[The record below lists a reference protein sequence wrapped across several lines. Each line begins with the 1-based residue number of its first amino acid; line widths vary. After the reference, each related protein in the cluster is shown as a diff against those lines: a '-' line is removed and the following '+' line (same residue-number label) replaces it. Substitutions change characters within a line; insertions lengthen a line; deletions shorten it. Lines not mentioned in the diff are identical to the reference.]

1 MKAFDG
7 FLKTRQEGFIQIGLI
22 LGIAVVFCVLA
33 NRLIWRADLT
43 EDNRYT
49 LSETS
54 RQIAERIEDPI
65 TVTAYFSED
74 LPPNLDLV
82 KDEFRNFLDE
92 FRAYSGGN
100 LEYRFVNPNENNQ
113 TEAEAQQAGVQ
124 PLLVNVRERD
134 QVSQRRAYLGA
145 VFQYENRQE
154 VLPSLQP
161 NSSLEYEIALITEK
175 LLSLR
180 KPKIGLLQ
188 GHAEPSQEAMAQAM
202 NQLRQLYQIEDVRNV
217 DSRGIPADIEVLMI
231 VGPEERLSDA
241 ELLAID
247 QYIMS
252 GGKAIFAINKVNG
265 NLQAGGIGQ
274 PIRTNIE
281 RLLDAYNIPIKLN
294 LLRDVSSTQI
304 RVQTQ
309 QNGLN
314 VMNNVRYPYIPM
326 IPNFGDHPISQ
337 GIESVIF
344 PFVST
349 LDISRTDENQ
359 TLTVLARSS
368 ERADT
373 TQQFFNLS
381 PQQRFTAQDFQAS
394 NIPVAALIE
403 GTFQSAFANDNSLRA
418 ELTSSN
424 PTSIVVFGDGD
435 FVING
440 TGQNQQSMPEDNINI
455 FVNSVE
461 WLVDSSG
468 LMELRTKGVTSRPL
482 AQISDQTK
490 ISLKYL
496 NVLLPI
502 LLVIGYGIYRY
513 QNAQSR
519 RQKWM
524 EEGV

>member
-7 FLKTRQEGFIQIGLI
+7 FLKTRQEGLIQIGLI
-22 LGIAVVFCVLA
+22 LGIAIVLCILA
-33 NRLIWRADLT
+33 SRLIWRADLT
-43 EDNRYT
+43 ENNRYT

-54 RQIAERIEDPI
+54 EQIAERIEDPI

-113 TEAEAQQAGVQ
+113 AEAEAQQSGIQ

-145 VFQYENRQE
+145 VFRYENRQE
-154 VLPSLQP
+154 VLPALQP

-175 LLSLR
+175 LLSQR

-188 GHAEPSQEAMAQAM
+188 GHAEPSQEAMAQTIT
-202 NQLRQLYQIEDVRNV
+202 QLQQLYQIVDVRNV
-217 DSRGIPADIEVLMI
+217 SSGVPPDIEVLMI
-231 VGPEERLSDA
+231 VGPEELLTDA

-252 GGKAIFAINKVNG
+252 GGKAIFAINKVNA
-265 NLQAGGIGQ
+265 NLQAGGLGQ
-274 PIRTNIE
+274 PIRTNID
-281 RLLDAYNIPIKLN
+281 RLLHAYNIPIKLN

-304 RVQTQ
+304 RVQSQ
-309 QNGLN
+309 QNGFN
-314 VMNNVRYPYIPM
+314 TMNNVRYPYIPM
-326 IPNFGDHPISQ
+326 IPNFNDHPISR

-349 LDISRTDENQ
+349 LDVTQTDSNQ

-381 PQQRFTAQDFQAS
+381 PQQQFTAQDFQAS
-394 NIPVAALIE
+394 YLPVAALVE
-403 GTFQSAFANDNSLRA
+403 GTFQSAFADDDSLTA
-418 ELTSSN
+418 ELTSSS
-424 PTSIVVFGDGD
+424 PTSIIVFGDGD

-455 FVNSVE
+455 FVNSVD

-482 AQISDQTK
+482 AQISDQTRT
-490 ISLKYL
+490 SLKYL
-496 NVLLPI
+496 NVFLPI
-502 LLVIGYGIYRY
+502 LLVIGYGFYRY

-524 EEGV
+524 DEGI

>member
-1 MKAFDG
+1 MKLFEG
-7 FLKTRQEGFIQIGLI
+7 FLITKEEGLIQIGLVI
-22 LGIAVVFCVLA
+22 GIAVVLSIFA

-49 LSETS
+49 LSEPS
-54 RQIAERIEDPI
+54 ERIAEQIEDPI

-82 KDEFRNFLDE
+82 RDEFRNFLDE

-100 LEYRFVNPNENNQ
+100 LEYRFLNPNEDNQ
-113 TEAEAQQAGVQ
+113 TEAEAQQAGIQ

-154 VLPSLQP
+154 ILPAVQP
-161 NSSLEYEIALITEK
+161 NTSLEYEIALIVQK
-175 LLSLR
+175 LIAQD
-180 KPKIGLLQ
+180 KPTLGFLQ
-188 GHAEPSQEAMAQAM
+188 GHGEPTQTAMTQAM
-202 NQLRQLYQIEDVRNV
+202 NQLQQLYQVVDLNNV
-217 DSRGIPADIEVLMI
+217 DTNGVPPDIEVLLI
-231 VGPEERLSDA
+231 VGPEEPLTDA

-252 GGKAIFAINKVNG
+252 GGKAIFAINKVNA

-274 PIRTNIE
+274 PIRTNIDQ
-281 RLLDAYNIPIKLN
+281 LLEAYNLPVKLN
-294 LLRDVSSTQI
+294 LVRDVSSTQI
-304 RVQTQ
+304 QVQTRQ
-309 QNGLN
+309 GAFNVLN
-314 VMNNVRYPYIPM
+314 SVRYPYIPM
-326 IPNFGDHPISQ
+326 IPNFGDHPISR

-349 LDISRTDENQ
+349 LDVTRADTNQ
-359 TLTVLARSS
+359 TISVLARSS

-373 TQQFFNLS
+373 TRQFFNLS
-381 PQQRFTAQDFQAS
+381 PQQQFGPEDFQSS
-394 NIPVAALIE
+394 NLPVAALIE
-403 GTFQSAFANDNSLRA
+403 GTFTSAFAEDDSIQA
-418 ELTSSN
+418 ELTTSS

-440 TGQNQQSMPEDNINI
+440 TGQQQQNMPEDNINI
-455 FVNSVE
+455 FVNSVDY
-461 WLVDSSG
+461 LADASG

-482 AQISDQTK
+482 AQITDQTK
-490 ISLKYL
+490 SFLKYL

-502 LLVIGYGIYRY
+502 VMVIGYGVYRY
-513 QNAQSR
+513 RLTQSR
-519 RQKWM
+519 RQKWI